1 MRRRERNPVDAN
13 RKHAASGNSLD
24 TNKPSSSRIP
34 VSEAAFSS
42 AAEPG
47 SPARA
52 SCAGGGSRG
61 EGPCALLVTSKLN
74 IPHSADDQR
83 SRCFVDETANKDRE
97 HSCLARMS
105 DLLHRLY
112 TCPCTRPLSF
122 RAMPSACDKVLEKGS
137 RRQRAPNPMQQGPDD
152 ATRSNTLKAVWSG
165 AT

>member
-74 IPHSADDQR
+74 IPHLADDQR
-83 SRCFVDETANKDRE
+83 SRCSLTKPQTTTA
-97 HSCLARMS
+97 STLALRVCRTCS
-105 DLLHRLY
+105 TVFRRDLALALCHHER
-112 TCPCTRPLSF
+112 TRG
-122 RAMPSACDKVLEKGS
+122 ACDKVLEKGS
-137 RRQRAPNPMQQGPDD
+137 RRPRALSPMQQGPDD